1 MVPQIPRT
9 VEMYALDIPIKRGRE
24 KMREQFYKNANVRD
38 PRVIDML
45 VMKVCFIDF
54 CGPFRAWKAKSCLDV
69 LLNAT

>member
-1 MVPQIPRT
+1 MQQSVTHVLVPQIPRT

-45 VMKVCFIDF
+45 VMKVCGSAVYLVWHKLSLV
-54 CGPFRAWKAKSCLDV
+54 CA
-69 LLNAT
+69 